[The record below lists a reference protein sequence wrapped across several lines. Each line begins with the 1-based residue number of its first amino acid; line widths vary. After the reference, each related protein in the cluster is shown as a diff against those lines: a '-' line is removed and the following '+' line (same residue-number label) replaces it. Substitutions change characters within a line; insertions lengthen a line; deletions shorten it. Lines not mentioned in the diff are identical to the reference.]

1 MKPIIRGYVLIVGI
15 RAISIGVSACKRVN
29 NASLALRLCT

>member
-1 MKPIIRGYVLIVGI
+1 MTPIIRGYVLIVCI
-15 RAISIGVSACKRVN
+15 RAISIGVSAIKRVT